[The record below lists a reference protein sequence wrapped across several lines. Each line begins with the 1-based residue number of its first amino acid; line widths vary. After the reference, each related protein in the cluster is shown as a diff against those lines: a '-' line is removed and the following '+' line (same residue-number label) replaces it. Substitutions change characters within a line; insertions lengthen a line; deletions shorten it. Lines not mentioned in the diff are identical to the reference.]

1 MIKESTLQDQPR
13 KQHGPP
19 LPPPAPVHHERPPY
33 VPPPPHEVK
42 QVYYPDTLFREVS
55 VPVFQIIF
63 DEGCTMGR
71 ILYCIYFV
79 RNFCLQDT
87 YKIFTYT

>member
-55 VPVFQIIF
+55 VLV
-63 DEGCTMGR
+63 
-71 ILYCIYFV
+71 YF
-79 RNFCLQDT
+79 
-87 YKIFTYT
+87 